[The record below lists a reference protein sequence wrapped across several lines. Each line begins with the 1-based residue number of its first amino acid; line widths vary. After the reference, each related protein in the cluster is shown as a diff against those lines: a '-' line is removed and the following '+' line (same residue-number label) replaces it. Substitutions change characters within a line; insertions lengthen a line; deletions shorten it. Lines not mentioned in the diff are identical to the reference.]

1 MRVALDT
8 LHWDQA
14 RQILE
19 YCQAHTIDPDTVGAI
34 LAEWASPL
42 AMVDSNEPWVLD
54 IPEEHV
60 SWLRLKDLL

>member
-19 YCQAHTIDPDTVGAI
+19 YCQAHGIDPDTVKAI
-34 LAEWASPL
+34 LEEWASPL
-42 AMVDSNEPWVLD
+42 AMVDADPWFIT
-54 IPEEHV
+54 IPDEHV
-60 SWLRLKDLL
+60 NWLRLKALL